1 MADIVAG
8 DDAWFKCIRLDLAS
22 TSTSVRHT
30 CTHDSQLAGSMSF
43 NNDTLLLYNYSW
55 KSTSKDRPVVYWTPR
70 ERQVVSEGDIVQ
82 NYDLIKEYLYCV
94 GHETPL
100 PHQVH
105 HEAIIYIYFN
115 FIFFSPNWLSWGIPS
130 PLQPP
135 NLKHLDMRRPSSC
148 WVWHTIFIQ
157 LYMKFV
163 VVGVWSAILRCILGS
178 FTFKPVWMIYI
189 YISTDHATMHD
200 CKIYSDLPW

>member
-1 MADIVAG
+1 MAG

-30 CTHDSQLAGSMSF
+30 CTHDSQLAVTSMSF
-43 NNDTLLLYNYSW
+43 NNDILLLYNYSW

-105 HEAIIYIYFN
+105 HEAIIYIFQFHFFLTKLIELGHPIPPTTTKFKTLGYEAA
-115 FIFFSPNWLSWGIPS
+115 FILLSVTY
-130 PLQPP
+130 
-135 NLKHLDMRRPSSC
+135 NLH
-148 WVWHTIFIQ
+148 
-157 LYMKFV
+157 
-163 VVGVWSAILRCILGS
+163 SAVYEVRGGRGLIRD
-178 FTFKPVWMIYI
+178 T
-189 YISTDHATMHD
+189 
-200 CKIYSDLPW
+200 